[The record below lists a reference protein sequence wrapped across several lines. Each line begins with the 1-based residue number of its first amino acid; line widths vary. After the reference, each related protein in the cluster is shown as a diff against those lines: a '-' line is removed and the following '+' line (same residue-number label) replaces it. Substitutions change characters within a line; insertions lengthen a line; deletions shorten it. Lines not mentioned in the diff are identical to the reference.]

1 MWRPGA
7 TKAATVEREQRRRK
21 EERMIVI
28 MIFVADQRFMP
39 VSFDSDVAAHVVVA
53 AQKKDRRLRE
63 V

>member
-1 MWRPGA
+1 M
-7 TKAATVEREQRRRK
+7 EREQRRRK

-39 VSFDSDVAAHVVVA
+39 VSCIDSDVAAHVVVA
-53 AQKKDRRLRE
+53 AKKKDRRLRE